1 MSERRPDPEA
11 LLERARAEEAKRAR
25 GRLKVFFGA
34 APGVGKTYAMLEAA
48 RELRATGV
56 DVVVGYAE
64 THGRAET
71 EALVAGLEV
80 LPPRRVEY
88 HGATLRD
95 FDLDA
100 ALGRHPTVILVD
112 ELAHTNAPG
121 ARHAKR
127 WQDVVELLD
136 AGIAVYTT
144 INVQHLESLNDVV
157 TQITG
162 VRVRET
168 VPDSVFQQADEV
180 ELVDLSPDD
189 LLQRL
194 KDGKVY
200 VPELATH
207 AVEHFFRKGNLFAL
221 RELAL
226 RQTADRVDAQ
236 LRGYRREHAV
246 PTTWPVAER
255 LLVAVGPSPYSAR
268 LVRAAKR
275 MADRLHAEW
284 IAASVET
291 PAGRR
296 LPADAQ
302 DRVRQTLRLAEQ
314 LGAEPVTVS
323 GSRMSDE
330 LLALARARNVT
341 KIVVGKPARPLW
353 KRIVLGSIV
362 DALVEGSGEIDV
374 YVISGEPDTPR
385 PARLLVRRPGPTD
398 WGPYG
403 VALGVVACCTAIA
416 WAAFGRFEAANLV
429 MVYLLG
435 VVGVAVWLGRGPSVV
450 ASVLSVA
457 AFDFFFVAPYFSF
470 AVSDTQYLVT
480 FAVMLTVALVISGLT
495 VSLQARA
502 EAARQRE
509 LRTGALYR
517 LSRELAGTPGVED
530 LLRIALRHVVGLFP
544 GRAFILLP
552 DPSGRLTL
560 RGAEPPGVVLEER
573 EAAVAE
579 WVYAHNQLAGRGTAT
594 LAAAA
599 ALYLPLTA
607 SHGPVGVLGIR
618 PSEPRALDAPEQ
630 LHLTSWRRAR
640 ARRPW
645 RSSGRC
651 WRSRRRRRRSGSRPS
666 SSAMRC

>member
-1 MSERRPDPEA
+1 VSERRPDPEA

-80 LPPRRVEY
+80 VPPRRVEY

-157 TQITG
+157 AQITG

-255 LLVAVGPSPYSAR
+255 LLVAVGPSPYSA
-268 LVRAAKR
+268 
-275 MADRLHAEW
+275 
-284 IAASVET
+284 
-291 PAGRR
+291 P
-296 LPADAQ
+296 
-302 DRVRQTLRLAEQ
+302 
-314 LGAEPVTVS
+314 
-323 GSRMSDE
+323 SR
-330 LLALARARNVT
+330 
-341 KIVVGKPARPLW
+341 
-353 KRIVLGSIV
+353 
-362 DALVEGSGEIDV
+362 
-374 YVISGEPDTPR
+374 
-385 PARLLVRRPGPTD
+385 
-398 WGPYG
+398 
-403 VALGVVACCTAIA
+403 
-416 WAAFGRFEAANLV
+416 
-429 MVYLLG
+429 
-435 VVGVAVWLGRGPSVV
+435 
-450 ASVLSVA
+450 
-457 AFDFFFVAPYFSF
+457 
-470 AVSDTQYLVT
+470 
-480 FAVMLTVALVISGLT
+480 
-495 VSLQARA
+495 
-502 EAARQRE
+502 
-509 LRTGALYR
+509 
-517 LSRELAGTPGVED
+517 
-530 LLRIALRHVVGLFP
+530 
-544 GRAFILLP
+544 
-552 DPSGRLTL
+552 
-560 RGAEPPGVVLEER
+560 
-573 EAAVAE
+573 
-579 WVYAHNQLAGRGTAT
+579 
-594 LAAAA
+594 
-599 ALYLPLTA
+599 
-607 SHGPVGVLGIR
+607 
-618 PSEPRALDAPEQ
+618 
-630 LHLTSWRRAR
+630 
-640 ARRPW
+640 
-645 RSSGRC
+645 
-651 WRSRRRRRRSGSRPS
+651 
-666 SSAMRC
+666 